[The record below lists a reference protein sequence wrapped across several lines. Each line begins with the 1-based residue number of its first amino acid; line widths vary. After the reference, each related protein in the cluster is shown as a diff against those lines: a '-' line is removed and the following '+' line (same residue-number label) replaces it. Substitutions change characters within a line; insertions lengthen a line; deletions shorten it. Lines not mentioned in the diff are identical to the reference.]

1 MSRRGG
7 SAVMW
12 GVACALVFSACSGAS
27 RQAPAEVAFMTPA
40 APLAG
45 VPTLPAPPRGWE
57 WPFNAQSFAQGLT
70 PLTVY
75 RPVNVA
81 ALRAG
86 PAGACGPVEVA
97 PSVWVTPMCTR
108 LPPLSRSRFAR
119 PLPIRDTR
127 PREALPLVHDLRAH
141 GLDGP
146 MKDQQSADVCWS
158 FAISNVMENSLRR
171 AGRQQVV
178 SSLHLVAHFAWDD
191 LQSSG
196 ASRPVAEDPWWP
208 YDPHKACGLDQNPRT
223 DSSCVR
229 AYGIER
235 GSLRGDPTLLAEQ
248 RRADAAGAF
257 RVAAVHPMQTYPGD
271 PEQLVRIIS
280 SGVAVY
286 ADFDVSM
293 RAWTARSLGPGAV
306 ILDWEPDGSGGHAV
320 ALTGY
325 RTREGGAR
333 EFLVHNSWGSSW
345 GDGGY
350 GWVSERMVRER
361 LRDAFVVTLA
371 PLPALPTPAPPPP
384 EPKEPARPAAQG
396 RTECRLTGLTSAG
409 ESLTPRVVQVGESI
423 CAASNAGGPS
433 PGPWLH
439 VCRRASS
446 GASNCGAP
454 SRSAICVAEVTNG
467 RSHAACCPAG
477 ATRPTDPGCVSADV
491 LHPVGPYD

>member
-1 MSRRGG
+1 M
-7 SAVMW
+7 
-12 GVACALVFSACSGAS
+12 
-27 RQAPAEVAFMTPA
+27 APAT
-40 APLAG
+40 PLAG
-45 VPTLPAPPRGWE
+45 VPALPAPPRGWE
-57 WPFNAQSFAQGLT
+57 WPFNAQSFARGLT

-81 ALRAG
+81 ALRAA
-86 PAGACGPVEVA
+86 PVGACGPVEVA

-108 LPPLSRSRFAR
+108 LPPLSRSPFAR
-119 PLPIRDTR
+119 PIAIADTR
-127 PREALPLVHDLRAH
+127 PREALPLVYDLRAH

-158 FAISNVMENSLRR
+158 FGISSVMENALRR
-171 AGRQQVV
+171 MARQDVV
-178 SSLHLVAHFAWDD
+178 SPLHLVAHFAWRD
-191 LQSSG
+191 LQTQG
-196 ASRPVAEDPWWP
+196 VSRPVAAESWWP

-223 DSSCVR
+223 DPSCVR
-229 AYGIER
+229 AYGVER
-235 GSLRGDPTLLAEQ
+235 GSLRGDPRLIEEQ
-248 RRADAAGAF
+248 RRADAAAAF
-257 RVAAVHPMQTYPGD
+257 RITAVHSARTAPGD
-271 PEQLVRIIS
+271 PEELVRIIS
-280 SGVAVY
+280 GGTAVY
-286 ADFDVSM
+286 ADFDVNM
-293 RAWTARSLGPGAV
+293 RAWSAWSLGPGGA
-306 ILDWEPDGSGGHAV
+306 IADWTPDGTGGHV
-320 ALTGY
+320 VTLTGY
-325 RTREGGAR
+325 RTIAGGAR

-371 PLPALPTPAPPPP
+371 PVTAPPTPAPPP
-384 EPKEPARPAAQG
+384 EPTPPPSQG
-396 RTECRLTGLTSAG
+396 RTACHLTGITSTG
-409 ESLTPRVVQVGESI
+409 ETLTPRAVPVGESI
-423 CAASNAGGPS
+423 CTASNAGGSS

-439 VCRRASS
+439 MCRRASS